1 MNEVELER
9 RLCVVEDRSK
19 SNSQRL
25 KTVEQK
31 QEDMTQLIAS
41 VAAIA
46 QKQQDMDNDVQEIK
60 TEVKA
65 INLKPAKR
73 WESIVEKVL
82 LATVGVLVAY
92 MAVKLGLM
100 A

>member
-19 SNSQRL
+19 SNSHRL
-25 KTVEQK
+25 KTVEER
-31 QEDMTQLIAS
+31 QEDMTQLVTS

-46 QKQQDMDNDVQEIK
+46 QKQLDMDEDVKEIK

-65 INLKPAKR
+65 LNLKPAKR
-73 WESIVEKVL
+73 WEGIVEKAI
-82 LATVGVLVAY
+82 LAAVSVLVAY
-92 MAVKLGLM
+92 MAVKLGL

>member
-9 RLCVVEDRSK
+9 RLCAVEDRSK
-19 SNSQRL
+19 SNSHRL
-25 KTVEQK
+25 KTVEER
-31 QEDMTQLIAS
+31 QEDMTQLVTS

-46 QKQQDMDNDVQEIK
+46 QKQMDMDEDVKEIK

-73 WESIVEKVL
+73 WEGIVEKAI
-82 LATVGVLVAY
+82 LAAVSVLVAY
-92 MAVKLGLM
+92 MAVKLGL

>member
-25 KTVEQK
+25 KILEQK
-31 QEDMTQLIAS
+31 QEDMTQLVTS

-46 QKQQDMDNDVQEIK
+46 QKQRDMDDDVQEIK
-60 TEVKA
+60 AEVKA
-65 INLKPAKR
+65 INMKPAHR
-73 WESIVEKVL
+73 WESIVDKAVL
-82 LATVGVLVAY
+82 AAVGVLMAY
-92 MAVKLGLM
+92 VAVKLGLM
-100 A
+100 

>member
-25 KTVEQK
+25 KILEQK
-31 QEDMTQLIAS
+31 QEDMTQLVTS

-46 QKQQDMDNDVQEIK
+46 QKQRDMDDDVQEIK
-60 TEVKA
+60 AEVKA
-65 INLKPAKR
+65 INMKPAHR
-73 WESIVEKVL
+73 WESIVDKAVL
-82 LATVGVLVAY
+82 AAVGVLVAY
-92 MAVKLGLM
+92 IAVKLGLM
-100 A
+100 

>member
-1 MNEVELER
+1 MNEIELER
-9 RLCVVEDRSK
+9 RLCAVEDRSK
-19 SNSQRL
+19 SNSHRL
-25 KTVEQK
+25 KTVEER
-31 QEDMTQLIAS
+31 QEDMTQLVTS

-46 QKQQDMDNDVQEIK
+46 QKQLDMDEDVKEIK

-73 WESIVEKVL
+73 WEGIVEKAI
-82 LATVGVLVAY
+82 LAAVSVLVAY
-92 MAVKLGLM
+92 MAVKLGL

>member
-9 RLCVVEDRSK
+9 RLCAVEDRSK
-19 SNSQRL
+19 SNSHRL
-25 KTVEQK
+25 RTVEER
-31 QEDMTQLIAS
+31 QEDMTQLVTS

-46 QKQQDMDNDVQEIK
+46 QKQMDMDEDVKEIK

-73 WESIVEKVL
+73 WEGIVEKAI
-82 LATVGVLVAY
+82 LAVVGVLVAY
-92 MAVKLGLM
+92 MAVKLGLT
-100 A
+100 

>member
-19 SNSQRL
+19 SNSHRL
-25 KTVEQK
+25 KMVEER
-31 QEDMTQLIAS
+31 QEDMTQLVTS

-46 QKQQDMDNDVQEIK
+46 QKQMDMDEDVKEIK

-73 WESIVEKVL
+73 WEGIVEKAI
-82 LATVGVLVAY
+82 LAAVGVLVAY
-92 MAVKLGLM
+92 MAVKLGL

>member
-9 RLCVVEDRSK
+9 RLCAVEDRSK
-19 SNSQRL
+19 SNSHRL
-25 KTVEQK
+25 KTVEER
-31 QEDMTQLIAS
+31 QEDMTQLVTS

-46 QKQQDMDNDVQEIK
+46 QKQMDMDEDVKEIK

-73 WESIVEKVL
+73 WEGIVEKAI
-82 LATVGVLVAY
+82 LAAVSVLVAD
-92 MAVKLGLM
+92 MAVKLGL

>member
-9 RLCVVEDRSK
+9 RLCAVEDRSK
-19 SNSQRL
+19 SNSHRL
-25 KTVEQK
+25 NTVEER
-31 QEDMTQLIAS
+31 QEDMTQLVTS

-46 QKQQDMDNDVQEIK
+46 QKQMDMDEDVKEIK

-73 WESIVEKVL
+73 WEGIVEKAI
-82 LATVGVLVAY
+82 LAAVGVLVAY
-92 MAVKLGLM
+92 MAVKLGL

>member
-25 KTVEQK
+25 KILEQK
-31 QEDMTQLIAS
+31 QEDMTQLVTS

-46 QKQQDMDNDVQEIK
+46 QKQRDMDDDVQEIK
-60 TEVKA
+60 AEVKA
-65 INLKPAKR
+65 INMKPAHR
-73 WESIVEKVL
+73 WESIVDKAVL
-82 LATVGVLVAY
+82 AAVGVLMAY
-92 MAVKLGLM
+92 IAVKLGLM
-100 A
+100 

>member
-9 RLCVVEDRSK
+9 RPCAVEDRSK
-19 SNSQRL
+19 SNSHRL
-25 KTVEQK
+25 KTVEER
-31 QEDMTQLIAS
+31 QEDMTQLVTS

-46 QKQQDMDNDVQEIK
+46 QKQMDMDEDVKEIK

-73 WESIVEKVL
+73 WEGIVEKAI
-82 LATVGVLVAY
+82 LAAVGVLVAY
-92 MAVKLGLM
+92 MAVKLGL

>member
-9 RLCVVEDRSK
+9 RLCAVEDRSK
-19 SNSQRL
+19 SNSHRL
-25 KTVEQK
+25 KTVEER
-31 QEDMTQLIAS
+31 QEDMTQLVTS

-46 QKQQDMDNDVQEIK
+46 QKQLDMDEDVKEIK

-73 WESIVEKVL
+73 WEGIVDKVIMTLVGIL
-82 LATVGVLVAY
+82 LGFLAAE
-92 MAVKLGLM
+92 LGLS
-100 A
+100 

>member
-19 SNSQRL
+19 SNSHRL
-25 KTVEQK
+25 KTVEER
-31 QEDMTQLIAS
+31 QEDMTQLVTS

-46 QKQQDMDNDVQEIK
+46 QKQLDMDEDVKEIK

-73 WESIVEKVL
+73 WEGIVEKAI
-82 LATVGVLVAY
+82 LAAVSVLVAY
-92 MAVKLGLM
+92 MAVKLGL